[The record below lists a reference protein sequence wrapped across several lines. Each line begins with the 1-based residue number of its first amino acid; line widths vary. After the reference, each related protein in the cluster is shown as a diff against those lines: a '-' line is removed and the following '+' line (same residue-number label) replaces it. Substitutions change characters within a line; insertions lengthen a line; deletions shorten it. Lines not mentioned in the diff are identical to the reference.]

1 MRKLLSLFALA
12 FIFVACQN
20 EQEKDRAEATPVECT
35 LRVTAYDITRAE
47 DATGYSS
54 ALGAIKNFNDQ
65 DWEKYDLR
73 YTFEVYTA
81 DDSNSCTPIENT
93 RQVKTI
99 NRYNDEKEVYFNVLL
114 SPYKEYRFVVFADF
128 VNEGESSNLYYDTS
142 DLRNITTL
150 KGKIS
155 PMDEARD
162 AYFASE
168 IREITSHLEES
179 IELTR
184 PLGKLRAVTTDYEYV
199 ASYAAPAKAKVTYY
213 DCEIFKSFNAVSGNI
228 FTARAGDELSFEY
241 NLAKGANY
249 TAGVDSNSCNMTLFT
264 DYLLA
269 PRAGQDEVHFTL
281 SVWDNDGELIKTH
294 NFNVPIPVE
303 RNNLTTISGNLLTSD
318 AGINVKIQHKLQEGA
333 IEEFE

>member
-1 MRKLLSLFALA
+1 MRKLLSLLALA

-20 EQEKDRAEATPVECT
+20 EQEKDRAETTPVECT

-47 DATGYSS
+47 GATGYSS

-81 DDSNSCTPIENT
+81 DDSNSCTPIKNT

-99 NRYNDEKEVYFNVLL
+99 DRYNDEKEVYFNVLL

-128 VNEGESSNLYYDTS
+128 VNEGESSDLYYDTS

-249 TAGVDSNSCNMTLFT
+249 TAGVDSNSSNMTLFT

-281 SVWDNDGELIKTH
+281 SVWDNDGELIKTQ

-303 RNNLTTISGNLLTSD
+303 RNNLTTIFGNLLTSD
-318 AGINVKIQHKLQEGA
+318 AGIDVKIQHKLQEGA